1 MGEKSLADPQ
11 QAFSTLALYA
21 ASQVVHSKLW
31 ALEYFIHPNH
41 VQTKT
46 APMLRS
52 VSRDER
58 AGFVS
63 YKGLLKI
70 KPCCWKSRWLWGAVG
85 QSMPTLRT
93 RGCVLPRRTQ
103 QRCHRKESPKLFQ
116 SPSTKRNI
124 NYISLHSFDNIWFV
138 FPSLFT

>member
-70 KPCCWKSRWLWGAVG
+70 KPCCWKSRLAVG
-85 QSMPTLRT
+85 GGRAVNAHTSYKGMCASSQDAAALSQE
-93 RGCVLPRRTQ
+93 G
-103 QRCHRKESPKLFQ
+103 
-116 SPSTKRNI
+116 
-124 NYISLHSFDNIWFV
+124 IS
-138 FPSLFT
+138 